1 MGKILKHL
9 EDIREGSKHI
19 KEVKEKGVFC
29 RYLGGHPNWKI
40 TKPHPCALTVEDTS
54 VSVVGLKKGK
64 IVGSFELPYDKIASV
79 DLTDR
84 PGEGKYGAGMG
95 QALGSMGTGVGVGK
109 MKNLQMMLV
118 INAKAKQK
126 GEDITIPIRFIM
138 SNVGK
143 NYGEIVKLRID
154 QELSEGIEI

>member
-1 MGKILKHL
+1 
-9 EDIREGSKHI
+9 
-19 KEVKEKGVFC
+19 
-29 RYLGGHPNWKI
+29 
-40 TKPHPCALTVEDTS
+40 
-54 VSVVGLKKGK
+54 
-64 IVGSFELPYDKIASV
+64 
-79 DLTDR
+79 
-84 PGEGKYGAGMG
+84 
-95 QALGSMGTGVGVGK
+95 

-154 QELSEGIEI
+154 QKLSEGIEI

>member
-1 MGKILKHL
+1 
-9 EDIREGSKHI
+9 
-19 KEVKEKGVFC
+19 
-29 RYLGGHPNWKI
+29 
-40 TKPHPCALTVEDTS
+40 
-54 VSVVGLKKGK
+54 
-64 IVGSFELPYDKIASV
+64 
-79 DLTDR
+79 
-84 PGEGKYGAGMG
+84 
-95 QALGSMGTGVGVGK
+95 MGTGVGVGK

-154 QELSEGIEI
+154 QKLSEGIEI